1 MKNRLL
7 IILALFAAV
16 GHFSCDESVPA
27 YVQPENILVSTIT
40 FEAPDTISVY
50 YDPLRKLYAL
60 NDRMNFQVSIKNNF
74 DDLLQGTAKVEGGIT
89 VQSFSEAPRL
99 MLVTL
104 TKGDLR
110 TPPVFQG
117 NIAVA
122 PTKSADFSVL
132 WYPLAVDKKM
142 PFDELSFTM
151 IDGERLY
158 GPIKFQAYAVTQIF
172 ERLQPV
178 RSNTL
183 EFERYFLVK
192 E

>member
-1 MKNRLL
+1 MNNRVLTLL
-7 IILALFAAV
+7 LLLAAGLNL
-16 GHFSCDESVPA
+16 SCDESVPA
-27 YVQPENILVSTIT
+27 YVQPENILVSTIS
-40 FEAPDTISVY
+40 FDAPETVSVY
-50 YDPLRKLYAL
+50 YDPVPKLYAL
-60 NDRMNFQVSIKNNF
+60 NDRMNFQVSVKNEF
-74 DDLLQGTAKVEGGIT
+74 DDLLQGEAKVEGRIT

-104 TKGDLR
+104 TKGELR
-110 TPPVFQG
+110 NPPVFQG
-117 NIAVA
+117 KIAVA

-132 WYPLAVDKKM
+132 WYPMSVDKKM
-142 PFDELSFTM
+142 PFDGLSFTM

-178 RSNTL
+178 RSNVL